1 MNIGT
6 LIWEDCG
13 CLVKSTRSG
22 ALTSAPLN
30 TSISIR
36 YNAAE
41 VLRRLAAA
49 AGPSQL
55 LRKDLR

>member
-22 ALTSAPLN
+22 ALTSALLN

-49 AGPSQL
+49 AGPS
-55 LRKDLR
+55 